1 MANTNV
7 AAMSSAMVLEPK
19 GVQTLDVGSAMEQV
33 VAALLKNGPGSGAAY
48 GVLVYG
54 TRDPKPQ
61 PNMLVAAQTFFHA
74 YRRAWK
80 VLTHIA
86 DFTHSG
92 SAKAPLQ
99 TIENKQFDHVRFF
112 VGLATEK
119 VLKERVKP
127 IPGVYIMTA
136 HLDADLLK
144 MLNLPPLPERF
155 RDLPLVM
162 QIESATEAEQGG
174 SHPIHISINEGNVL
188 DTDLLERH
196 RKVED
201 EAEQPISRDTLE
213 WRQQFMRSNPFWT
226 SAQVAAES
234 TSTAR
239 NRAAIASRWL
249 REKKIFA
256 IRYEGQQC
264 FPRFQFQDGVP
275 SPAIA
280 QVIKIFPEH
289 ATGWDLAYFFATPN
303 PNIGGRKPIELLKSN
318 PSRVVSLAEAFAH
331 PADAF

>member
-1 MANTNV
+1 
-7 AAMSSAMVLEPK
+7 MSSAMVLEPK

-61 PNMLVAAQTFFHA
+61 PNILVAARIFFHA
-74 YRRAWK
+74 YLKAWK

-86 DFTHSG
+86 DSTHAE
-92 SAKAPLQ
+92 SAKGPLQ
-99 TIENKQFDHVRFF
+99 TIENKEFDHVRFF

-119 VLKERVKP
+119 VLKDRVKP

-136 HLDADLLK
+136 HLDASLLK

-162 QIESATEAEQGG
+162 QIESTTETMQGG
-174 SHPIHISINEGNVL
+174 NHPIHISVNEGGAL
-188 DTDLLERH
+188 DTDLLERA

-201 EAEQPISRDTLE
+201 EAEEAISRDTLE
-213 WRQQFMRSNPFWT
+213 WRQHFMRSNPFWT

-256 IRYEGQQC
+256 IRYEGQRC

-275 SPAIA
+275 SPVIA

-318 PSRVVSLAEAFAH
+318 PARVVSLAEAFAH

>member
-7 AAMSSAMVLEPK
+7 AAMSSAMVLEPE
-19 GVQTLDVGSAMEQV
+19 GIQTLDVGSAMEQV
-33 VAALLKNGPGSGAAY
+33 VATLLKNGPSSGAAY

-54 TRDPKPQ
+54 TRGPRPQ
-61 PNMLVAAQTFFHA
+61 PNMLVAAQTFFRA
-74 YRRAWK
+74 YRQAWK

-86 DFTHSG
+86 DFTHAG
-92 SAKAPLQ
+92 SAKDPLQ
-99 TIENKQFDHVRFF
+99 TIENKEFDHVRFF

-127 IPGVYIMTA
+127 SPGVYIMTA
-136 HLDADLLK
+136 HLDAGLLRV
-144 MLNLPPLPERF
+144 LNLPPLPERF

-162 QIESATEAEQGG
+162 QIESATESVQGG
-174 SHPIHISINEGNVL
+174 SQPIHISINEGNVL
-188 DTDLLERH
+188 DSDLLEGPG
-196 RKVED
+196 KIED
-201 EAEQPISRDTLE
+201 EVEEAISRDTLE
-213 WRQQFMRSNPFWT
+213 WRQQFMRSNPSWT

-264 FPRFQFQDGVP
+264 FPRFQFQDGAP
-275 SPAIA
+275 SPVIA

-303 PNIGGRKPIELLKSN
+303 PNIGGRRPTELLKSN
-318 PSRVVSLAEAFAH
+318 PARVVSLAEAFAH

>member
-33 VAALLKNGPGSGAAY
+33 VAALLKNGPGSSAAY

-61 PNMLVAAQTFFHA
+61 PNMLVAAKTFFHA
-74 YRRAWK
+74 YHLAWK
-80 VLTHIA
+80 VLTNIA
-86 DFTHSG
+86 DFTHAG
-92 SAKAPLQ
+92 SAKSSLQ
-99 TIENKQFDHVRFF
+99 TIENKEVDHVRFF

-119 VLKERVKP
+119 VLKDRVKP
-127 IPGVYIMTA
+127 TPGVYIMTA
-136 HLDADLLK
+136 HLDAKLLK
-144 MLNLPPLPERF
+144 TLDLPPLPERF
-155 RDLPLVM
+155 RNLPLVM
-162 QIESATEAEQGG
+162 QIESEAEPMQ
-174 SHPIHISINEGNVL
+174 SSYPIQASVNEGNLL
-188 DTDLLERH
+188 DMELLEVGDE
-196 RKVED
+196 VE
-201 EAEQPISRDTLE
+201 EPISRDTLE
-213 WRQQFMRSNPFWT
+213 WRQQFIRSNPSWT

-264 FPRFQFQDGVP
+264 FPRFQFQDGIP
-275 SPAIA
+275 SPVIA

-318 PSRVVSLAEAFAH
+318 PARVVSLAEAFAH

>member
-61 PNMLVAAQTFFHA
+61 PNMLVAAKTFFHA
-74 YRRAWK
+74 YHRAWK
-80 VLTHIA
+80 VLTNIA
-86 DFTHSG
+86 DFTHAG
-92 SAKAPLQ
+92 SAKSPLQ
-99 TIENKQFDHVRFF
+99 TIENKEFDHVRFF

-119 VLKERVKP
+119 VLKDRVKP
-127 IPGVYIMTA
+127 TPGVYIMTA
-136 HLDADLLK
+136 HLDAKLLK
-144 MLNLPPLPERF
+144 TLDLPPLPERF
-155 RDLPLVM
+155 RNLPLVM
-162 QIESATEAEQGG
+162 QIESEAEPMQ
-174 SHPIHISINEGNVL
+174 SSYPIQASINEGNLL
-188 DTDLLERH
+188 DMELLEVGDE
-196 RKVED
+196 VE
-201 EAEQPISRDTLE
+201 ISRDTLE
-213 WRQQFMRSNPFWT
+213 WRQQFIRSNPSWT

-264 FPRFQFQDGVP
+264 FPRFQFQDGIP
-275 SPAIA
+275 SPVIA

-303 PNIGGRKPIELLKSN
+303 PNIGGRKPIELLKLN
-318 PSRVVSLAEAFAH
+318 PARVVSLAEAFAH

>member
-61 PNMLVAAQTFFHA
+61 PNMLVAAKTFFHA
-74 YRRAWK
+74 YHRAWK
-80 VLTHIA
+80 VLTNIA
-86 DFTHSG
+86 DFTHAG
-92 SAKAPLQ
+92 SAKSALQ
-99 TIENKQFDHVRFF
+99 TIENKEFDHVRFF

-119 VLKERVKP
+119 VLKDRVKP
-127 IPGVYIMTA
+127 TPGVYIMTA
-136 HLDADLLK
+136 HLDAKLLK
-144 MLNLPPLPERF
+144 TLDLPPLPERF
-155 RDLPLVM
+155 RNLPLVM
-162 QIESATEAEQGG
+162 QIESEAEPMQ
-174 SHPIHISINEGNVL
+174 SSYPIQASINEGNLL
-188 DTDLLERH
+188 DMELLEVGDE
-196 RKVED
+196 VE
-201 EAEQPISRDTLE
+201 EPISRDTLE
-213 WRQQFMRSNPFWT
+213 WRQQFIRSNPSWT

-264 FPRFQFQDGVP
+264 FPRFQFQDGIP
-275 SPAIA
+275 SPVIA

-318 PSRVVSLAEAFAH
+318 PARVVSLAEAFAH

>member
-7 AAMSSAMVLEPK
+7 AAMSSAMVLEPE
-19 GVQTLDVGSAMEQV
+19 GIQTLDVGSAMEQV
-33 VAALLKNGPGSGAAY
+33 VATLLKNGPSSGAAY

-54 TRDPKPQ
+54 TRGPRPQ
-61 PNMLVAAQTFFHA
+61 PNMLVAAQTFFRA
-74 YRRAWK
+74 YRQAWK

-86 DFTHSG
+86 DFTHAG
-92 SAKAPLQ
+92 SARDPLQ
-99 TIENKQFDHVRFF
+99 TIENKEFDHVRFF
-112 VGLATEK
+112 VGLASGK

-127 IPGVYIMTA
+127 SPGIYIMTA
-136 HLDADLLK
+136 HLDAGLLK
-144 MLNLPPLPERF
+144 TLKLPPLPERF
-155 RDLPLVM
+155 RVVPLVM
-162 QIESATEAEQGG
+162 QIDNPTESMQGG

-188 DTDLLERH
+188 VSDLLERPGEI
-196 RKVED
+196 ED
-201 EAEQPISRDTLE
+201 EGEEAISRDTLE
-213 WRQQFMRSNPFWT
+213 WRQQFMRSNPSWT

-239 NRAAIASRWL
+239 NRAATASRWL

-275 SPAIA
+275 SPVIA

-289 ATGWDLAYFFATPN
+289 STGWDLAYFFATPN

-318 PSRVVSLAEAFAH
+318 PARVVSLAEAFAH